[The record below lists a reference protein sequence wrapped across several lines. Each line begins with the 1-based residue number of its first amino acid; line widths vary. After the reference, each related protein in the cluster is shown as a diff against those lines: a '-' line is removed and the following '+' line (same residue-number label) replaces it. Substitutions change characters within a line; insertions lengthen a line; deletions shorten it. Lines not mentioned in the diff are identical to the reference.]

1 MGHEQQTSYSF
12 PDHPE
17 TWERKGIRSLGRFI
31 TELELIDETGQ
42 HIRWNAR
49 RHRKGLGPLTNETVA
64 EVETLTQ
71 RLNRPIAV
79 RFIIGASLF
88 FIAAVLGLLNIG
100 SAFLQNTIYF
110 TGSIFFTLAGYLQ
123 YVQSINNSEDIHLRS
138 ELRRWRWLAWQPGRM
153 DFWVVSSQLVGTV
166 AFNFN
171 TFDAFLSQT
180 PSGELLGVGIP
191 DVFGSILFMVSGT
204 LGVIEFNHRLILW
217 PSRSLQSWITMINF
231 WGCVLFMISAVI
243 TPVTFLDPSDWSEA
257 SSVGT
262 TAAGA
267 LAFLTSSVMMLYEK

>member
-1 MGHEQQTSYSF
+1 MSNENWPSYSF

-49 RHRKGLGPLTNETVA
+49 RHRKGLGPLTDETAA
-64 EVETLTQ
+64 EIESLTQ
-71 RLNRPIAV
+71 HLNRPIAL

-88 FIAAVLGLLNIG
+88 FIAAVLGLLDVG

-110 TGSIFFTLAGYLQ
+110 IGSIFFTLAGYLQ

-138 ELRRWRWLAWQPGRM
+138 ELRRWRWLAWQPGRV
-153 DFWVVSSQLVGTV
+153 DFWVVFSQLLGTL

-171 TFDAFLSQT
+171 TFDAFLSHT
-180 PSGELLGVGIP
+180 PTGELLGVGIP
-191 DVFGSILFMVSGT
+191 DMFGSILFMISGT

-217 PSRSLQSWITMINF
+217 PSRSLQSWITLINF
-231 WGCVLFMISAVI
+231 WGCVLFMVSAVI
-243 TPVTFLDPSDWSEA
+243 TPITFVDPSVWSDL

>member
-1 MGHEQQTSYSF
+1 MSNENWPSYSF

-49 RHRKGLGPLTNETVA
+49 RHRKGLGPLTDETAA
-64 EVETLTQ
+64 EIESLTQ
-71 RLNRPIAV
+71 HLNRPIAL
-79 RFIIGASLF
+79 RFILGASLF
-88 FIAAVLGLLNIG
+88 FIAAVLGLLDVG

-110 TGSIFFTLAGYLQ
+110 IGSIFFTLAGYLQ

-138 ELRRWRWLAWQPGRM
+138 ELRRWRWLAWQPGRV
-153 DFWVVSSQLVGTV
+153 DFWVVFSQLLGTL

-171 TFDAFLSQT
+171 TFDAFLSHT
-180 PSGELLGVGIP
+180 PTGELLGVGIP
-191 DVFGSILFMVSGT
+191 DMFGSILFMISGT

-217 PSRSLQSWITMINF
+217 PSRSLQSWITLINF
-231 WGCVLFMISAVI
+231 WGCVLFMVSAVI
-243 TPVTFLDPSDWSEA
+243 TPITFVDPSVWSDL

>member
-1 MGHEQQTSYSF
+1 MGNEKWPSYSF

-17 TWERKGIRSLGRFI
+17 AWERKGIRSLGRFI

-49 RHRKGLGPLTNETVA
+49 RHRKGLGPLTDETAA
-64 EVETLTQ
+64 EIESLTQ
-71 RLNRPIAV
+71 HLNRPIAL
-79 RFIIGASLF
+79 RFILGASLF
-88 FIAAVLGLLNIG
+88 FIAAALGLLDLG

-110 TGSIFFTLAGYLQ
+110 IGSIFFTLAGYLQ

-138 ELRRWRWLAWQPGRM
+138 ELRRWRWLAWQPGRV
-153 DFWVVSSQLVGTV
+153 DFWVVFSQLLGTL

-171 TFDAFLSQT
+171 TFDAFLSHT
-180 PSGELLGVGIP
+180 PTGELLGVGIP
-191 DVFGSILFMVSGT
+191 DMFGSILFMISGT

-217 PSRSLQSWITMINF
+217 PSRSLQSWITLINF
-231 WGCVLFMISAVI
+231 WGCVLFMGSAVI
-243 TPVTFLDPSDWSEA
+243 TPVTFLDPSVWSDL
-257 SSVGT
+257 SSVGL

>member
-1 MGHEQQTSYSF
+1 MSNENWPSYSF

-49 RHRKGLGPLTNETVA
+49 RHRKGLGPLTNETAA
-64 EVETLTQ
+64 EIESLTQ
-71 RLNRPIAV
+71 HLNRPIAL
-79 RFIIGASLF
+79 RFILGASLF
-88 FIAAVLGLLNIG
+88 FIAAVLGLLDVG

-110 TGSIFFTLAGYLQ
+110 IGSIFFTLAGYLQ

-138 ELRRWRWLAWQPGRM
+138 ELRRWRWLAWQPGRV
-153 DFWVVSSQLVGTV
+153 DFWVVFSQLLGTL

-171 TFDAFLSQT
+171 TFDAFLSHT
-180 PSGELLGVGIP
+180 PTGELLGIGIP
-191 DVFGSILFMVSGT
+191 DMFGSILFMISGT
-204 LGVIEFNHRLILW
+204 LGVVEFNHRLILW
-217 PSRSLQSWITMINF
+217 PSRSLQSWITLINF
-231 WGCVLFMISAVI
+231 WGCALFMVSAVI
-243 TPVTFLDPSDWSEA
+243 TPITFVDPSVWSDL

>member
-1 MGHEQQTSYSF
+1 VGNEKWPSYSF

-17 TWERKGIRSLGRFI
+17 AWERKGIRSLGRFI

-49 RHRKGLGPLTNETVA
+49 RHRKGLGPLTDETAA
-64 EVETLTQ
+64 EIESLTQ
-71 RLNRPIAV
+71 HLNRPIAL
-79 RFIIGASLF
+79 RFILGASLF
-88 FIAAVLGLLNIG
+88 FIAAALGLLDLG

-110 TGSIFFTLAGYLQ
+110 IGSIFFTLAGYLQ

-138 ELRRWRWLAWQPGRM
+138 ELRRWRWLAWQPGRV
-153 DFWVVSSQLVGTV
+153 DFWVVFSQLLGTL

-171 TFDAFLSQT
+171 TFDAFLSHT
-180 PSGELLGVGIP
+180 PTGELLGVGIP
-191 DVFGSILFMVSGT
+191 DMFGSILFMISGT

-217 PSRSLQSWITMINF
+217 PSRSLQSWITLINF
-231 WGCVLFMISAVI
+231 WGCVLFMGSAVI
-243 TPVTFLDPSDWSEA
+243 TPVTFLDPSVWSDL
-257 SSVGT
+257 SSVGL